1 MIFDGRLLE
10 QIRDD
15 EITHLVKAHVPE
27 QQHLEFKRTFDHKDP
42 DHPLKLLRVIAS
54 MANGGGGYLIIGIH
68 DDGSGRAAKFVD
80 PALMGDAESIR
91 QSIRS
96 LCHDHISARID
107 GLEVGRRVVNGHTV
121 IIVRIPPSGRR
132 PHMVTLGHRTDF
144 YIRLEDGKREMS
156 LAEIREAFVNEPVG
170 LRLERLD
177 RRLSDLAQIL
187 TRDQRKDALAEALR
201 TTSSDALLDS
211 HDGNLL
217 AEVLRE
223 RFEAE
228 VGERPSLWLGATPV
242 TPRRGL
248 LDVDRPDVDAVLL
261 TPPRSRRNGWN
272 MGGLEHTRRRSLT
285 GVQFGSKASY
295 AYLEVL
301 ENGHLEFWTPLD
313 DHFCWRQSEEELRVQ
328 PRLYPYPVVEYP
340 VSFLC
345 LARALLHGAGYA
357 DELLIQLQYRNV
369 ADYILRPGQPDEIRF
384 LSPVGPT
391 TPFAEPHLRIGP
403 RRVPGDFSP
412 DDVAFDLLKSV
423 YRAFG
428 VGARGIPFRDSAG
441 VFSFE

>member
-1 MIFDGRLLE
+1 
-10 QIRDD
+10 
-15 EITHLVKAHVPE
+15 
-27 QQHLEFKRTFDHKDP
+27 
-42 DHPLKLLRVIAS
+42 

-80 PALMGDAESIR
+80 PALMGDAESTR

-121 IIVRIPPSGRR
+121 IIVRIPPSGRC
-132 PHMVTLGHRTDF
+132 PHMVTLGRRTDF

-170 LRLERLD
+170 LRLDRLD
-177 RRLSDLAQIL
+177 RRFSDLARIL
-187 TRDQRKDALAEALR
+187 TRDQRKNELAEALR
-201 TTSSDALLDS
+201 TTASEALLDS

-228 VGERPSLWLGATPV
+228 VGERPFLWLGATPV

-248 LDVDRPDVDAVLL
+248 IDVRDPEITSILS
-261 TPPRSRRNGWN
+261 TPPRSRRSGWN
-272 MGGLEHTRRRSLT
+272 MGGLDSTRRRSLT
-285 GVQFGSKASY
+285 GVELGSKTSY

-313 DHFCWRQSEEELRVQ
+313 DHFCWRQSEEELRVR

-340 VSFLC
+340 LSFLC
-345 LARALLHGAGYA
+345 LAQALLHEAGYTN
-357 DELLIQLQYRNV
+357 EMLIQLQYRNV
-369 ADYILRPGQPDEIRF
+369 AGYILRPGQPDEIRF
-384 LSPVGPT
+384 LSPVGPS

-403 RRVPGDFSP
+403 RRVPGASSP
-412 DDVAFDLLKSV
+412 DDVAFDLLTSV

-428 VGARGIPFRDSAG
+428 VGARSIPFRDSVG